1 MAWSLHGRNDHRH
14 WSLTRN
20 ICNRCAEN
28 IKILFEASLQA
39 CSAILTTVRRPGF
52 KPDFHMSKMIPDW
65 SPTCPRSKC
74 WDDLWLVDDL
84 SYEKND
90 SRLIADLSQTKM
102 LRSSPTG
109 RWPILSLFS
118 IWEKWSP
125 TDCRPVPDQ
134 NVEMISD
141 WSPTYLKGQLKRWD
155 KLTSI
160 TRFWSPENSFEGIF
174 EKFDFVFEI
183 WAIEILVFTDSEG
196 FRERTGKCA
205 FDTASHKQRSR
216 DVRDDL
222 WVPSQVRFINDSELC
237 SVPVDRW
244 NSSNLT
250 WIWLYWT
257 RTVPK
262 KISWM
267 INRHICYEYGA
278 KWCMFELT
286 NATMIDLTQTSTN
299 IPQMIIPRWI
309 TKTK

>member
-1 MAWSLHGRNDHRH
+1 MQSLD
-14 WSLTRN
+14 
-20 ICNRCAEN
+20 
-28 IKILFEASLQA
+28 KILPENL
-39 CSAILTTVRRPGF
+39 L
-52 KPDFHMSKMIPDW
+52 
-65 SPTCPRSKC
+65 
-74 WDDLWLVDDL
+74 
-84 SYEKND
+84 
-90 SRLIADLSQTKM
+90 
-102 LRSSPTG
+102 
-109 RWPILSLFS
+109 
-118 IWEKWSP
+118 
-125 TDCRPVPDQ
+125 
-134 NVEMISD
+134 
-141 WSPTYLKGQLKRWD
+141 LKGQLKRRD

-174 EKFDFVFEI
+174 EKFIFVFEI

-250 WIWLYWT
+250 WIWLHWT
-257 RTVPK
+257 RTVPQ

-286 NATMIDLTQTSTN
+286 NATMMDLTRTSTN